1 MTYTN
6 IKLKKHDKFGEGEKE
21 SVIDPFLKSFI
32 EKLALKY
39 PQWTFEEVY
48 CTNIGATRSYEAYR
62 FNVVDKREVL
72 GTIDKEYTSNGGW
85 RYCVDNHR
93 INGMRERGRGMKT
106 IHEDKALKHVG
117 KFFGK
122 KDLNEKF
129 TDATRLLNDC
139 VGQIHNQKRWD
150 LSHKWDALSTHTQKF
165 IHDNYAMFASTVDAT
180 DIKIKDNL
188 EKLPTAIAEYSSVD
202 AMQQALRL
210 GDASVVFI
218 DGVNYSIQKGKDPLE
233 VKTSEELPD
242 YMRRAVGL
250 LKLVEN
256 NQVIDGVGIRA
267 GESVFLVLHN
277 NVRG

>member
-1 MTYTN
+1 MTYEN

-48 CTNIGATRSYEAYR
+48 NTANHNTKTYEAYR

-93 INGMRERGRGMKT
+93 INGVRERGRGMKT

-122 KDLNEKF
+122 KNVNEKF
-129 TDATRLLNDC
+129 TEAT
-139 VGQIHNQKRWD
+139 QIISSALGHVHNQKRWD
-150 LSHKWDALSTHTQKF
+150 LSHKWDELESYTQKF
-165 IHDNYAMFASTVDAT
+165 IHDNYAMFASTVDVT
-180 DIKIKDNL
+180 TNKVKDDL
-188 EKLPTAIAEYSSVD
+188 EKLPSAIAEFSSVD
-202 AMQQALRL
+202 AMQEALRL
-210 GDASVVFI
+210 GDAYIVFI

-233 VKTSEELPD
+233 IKASEELPD
-242 YMRRAVGL
+242 FMRRAVGL
-250 LKLVEN
+250 LKLVED
-256 NQVIDGVGIRA
+256 NQVIDGVGVRA
-267 GESVFLVLHN
+267 NETTFLVMPN
-277 NVRG
+277 NVS